1 MNELQ
6 TTTGRPGAVI
16 GDADLPSAP
25 VRPLH
30 WLYLGGGG
38 LAGLLVGW
46 PWWRLAR
53 SLGAR
58 WSRRIRRG
66 GDLARHGEIGLLAE
80 LDVLAIS
87 GASHDPT
94 ARAFNRLRNEVVAS
108 WARVTVR

>member
-1 MNELQ
+1 DDVRNQITEINTLIARLPSNATELTTLRATLTSLTTQSADLTTRMNELQ
-6 TTTGRPGAVI
+6 TTTVDPGAVI

-38 LAGLLVGW
+38 LAGLLVGVALVA
-46 PWWRLAR
+46 LAR

-66 GDLARHGEIGLLAE
+66 G
-80 LDVLAIS
+80 
-87 GASHDPT
+87 
-94 ARAFNRLRNEVVAS
+94 
-108 WARVTVR
+108 